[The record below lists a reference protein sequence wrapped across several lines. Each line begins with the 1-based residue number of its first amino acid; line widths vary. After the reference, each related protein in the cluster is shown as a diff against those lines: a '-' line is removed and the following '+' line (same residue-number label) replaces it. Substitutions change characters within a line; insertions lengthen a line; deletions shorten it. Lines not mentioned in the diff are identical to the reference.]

1 MKTAATSS
9 REFGLTVA
17 DVPHARMADATR
29 LLGHVPCGAV
39 QPLIPRLRGSGDGAL
54 TSIHSMPEWQIVPA
68 CAAEKPEVGWLTCP
82 CFGGVGAG
90 VPTSAVA
97 EFDGPCMVDTIDF
110 RGVSKGVFLDYF
122 EASCSV
128 DDGMDP
134 AGTFDTSKLIDAG
147 TYSTL

>member
-9 REFGLTVA
+9 CEFGLTVA

-39 QPLIPRLRGSGDGAL
+39 QPLIPRRRGSGDGSL
-54 TSIHSMPEWQIVPA
+54 TSIHSMPEWQIDPA

-90 VPTSAVA
+90 VPVLR
-97 EFDGPCMVDTIDF
+97 DGRV
-110 RGVSKGVFLDYF
+110 R
-122 EASCSV
+122 
-128 DDGMDP
+128 
-134 AGTFDTSKLIDAG
+134 
-147 TYSTL
+147 

>member
-1 MKTAATSS
+1 MFPPAPPKSLKSAGSPAPASVGS
-9 REFGLTVA
+9 A
-17 DVPHARMADATR
+17 QAS
-29 LLGHVPCGAV
+29 PC
-39 QPLIPRLRGSGDGAL
+39 
-54 TSIHSMPEWQIVPA
+54 
-68 CAAEKPEVGWLTCP
+68 
-82 CFGGVGAG
+82 
-90 VPTSAVA
+90 SAVA

-122 EASCSV
+122 EAMGSV

>member
-1 MKTAATSS
+1 MGSAQAS
-9 REFGLTVA
+9 
-17 DVPHARMADATR
+17 
-29 LLGHVPCGAV
+29 PC
-39 QPLIPRLRGSGDGAL
+39 
-54 TSIHSMPEWQIVPA
+54 
-68 CAAEKPEVGWLTCP
+68 
-82 CFGGVGAG
+82 
-90 VPTSAVA
+90 SAVA

-122 EASCSV
+122 EAMGSV